1 MENNTKKRKN
11 SVSIISR
18 VFMVYFQNIL
28 RLQCNYNIDKFLLEN
43 PEISSDTFR
52 KWEKQQIVK
61 ETLVGLKNN
70 YGATCLLDEISV
82 PWFSAEGTFIAL
94 SSIPCTI
101 VSKYSGDGSSL
112 QFRKKKQKE
121 ITTSAMLSSICNAP
135 IVIDVPVQN
144 NIVQAVNENCI
155 DLSMEEDHGFLTSS
169 SKNKRKNTEV
179 VLTVEN
185 LNIYNDTP
193 SEDDDDEDDNYDLS
207 KSSDDEFIPE
217 SEDILPGKET
227 MICVRDIKCYYRVE
241 NNARKCGGAES
252 YCAWE
257 LYHGNLGPNNAKG
270 WRTWKKSIL
279 LKHVRKLTEADLGSR
294 ENKKNLIN
302 YIKCDVDLRK

>member
-28 RLQCNYNIDKFLLEN
+28 RLQCNYNINKFLLQN

-70 YGATCLLDEISV
+70 YGATCLLDERSV

-121 ITTSAMLSSICNAP
+121 ITTSEMLSSICNAP
-135 IVIDVPVQN
+135 IVIDVQN

-155 DLSMEEDHGFLTSS
+155 DLSMEYD
-169 SKNKRKNTEV
+169 
-179 VLTVEN
+179 LTVEN

-193 SEDDDDEDDNYDLS
+193 SEDDDDEDDNDDLS

-217 SEDILPGKET
+217 LKDILPGKET
-227 MICVRDIKCYYRVE
+227 MICVKDIKCYYRVE
-241 NNARKCGGAES
+241 NNARKCGGVES
-252 YCAWE
+252 YCAQR
-257 LYHGNLGPNNAKG
+257 LYHRNLGPNNAKG

>member
-28 RLQCNYNIDKFLLEN
+28 RHQCSYNIDKFLLQN

-52 KWEKQQIVK
+52 KWEKQPIVK

-121 ITTSAMLSSICNAP
+121 ITTSEMLSSICNAP
-135 IVIDVPVQN
+135 IVIDVQN

-155 DLSMEEDHGFLTSS
+155 DLSMEYD
-169 SKNKRKNTEV
+169 
-179 VLTVEN
+179 LTVEN

-193 SEDDDDEDDNYDLS
+193 SEDDDDEDDNDDLS

-217 SEDILPGKET
+217 LKDILPRIHIEYDT
-227 MICVRDIKCYYRVE
+227 NT
-241 NNARKCGGAES
+241 NNLEKMSA
-252 YCAWE
+252 Y
-257 LYHGNLGPNNAKG
+257 
-270 WRTWKKSIL
+270 
-279 LKHVRKLTEADLGSR
+279 
-294 ENKKNLIN
+294 
-302 YIKCDVDLRK
+302 

>member
-28 RLQCNYNIDKFLLEN
+28 KHQCSYNIAKFLLDN
-43 PEISSDTFR
+43 PDISPDTFR
-52 KWEKQQIVK
+52 KWEKQPIVK
-61 ETLVGLKNN
+61 ETLLGLKHN

-121 ITTSAMLSSICNAP
+121 I
-135 IVIDVPVQN
+135 N

-155 DLSMEEDHGFLTSS
+155 DLSMEEDHGLLTSS

-193 SEDDDDEDDNYDLS
+193 SEDDDDEDDNDDLS

-217 SEDILPGKET
+217 LKDILPGKET
-227 MICVRDIKCYYRVE
+227 MICVRDIMCYYRVV
-241 NNARKCGGAES
+241 NGARKCSGVES
-252 YCAWE
+252 YCAE
-257 LYHGNLGPNNAKG
+257 RLYHRNLGPNKAKG
-270 WRTWKKSIL
+270 WRTWKKPIL

-294 ENKKNLIN
+294 EIKKRLIDS
-302 YIKCDVDLRK
+302 IKCDVDLA